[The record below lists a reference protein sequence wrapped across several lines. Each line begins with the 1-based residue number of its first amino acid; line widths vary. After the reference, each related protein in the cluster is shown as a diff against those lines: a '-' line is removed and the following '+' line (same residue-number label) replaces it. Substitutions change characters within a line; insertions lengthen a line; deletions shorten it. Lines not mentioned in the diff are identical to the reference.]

1 MPTVKLNGSDYHY
14 AVAGDASAATV
25 LCLHSLFFDA
35 RMFEPQLRE
44 LANDYRVIALDQRGH
59 GGTPHPADGDYSMDR
74 LAEDAADLISALDL
88 GPVHVVGNSMG
99 GFVALR
105 LAARRP
111 DLVRSA
117 TAIGSSAEAEYRT
130 EEYRPLVQLLKA
142 EGGAGAVDAL
152 MYTMFGDTTLS
163 APSRAE
169 IRDTWR
175 TRLAALPP
183 TIGQAAEAVVERAAV
198 VDELAQAAPPI
209 LAIAGAED
217 HAYSVE
223 NSEIIARRSR
233 SGRCVVVESAG
244 HSACLEAPAAVNAH
258 LREHFSAAE
267 AQSGTELRQSGIVT

>member
-14 AVAGDASAATV
+14 AVAGELSAITV

-44 LANDYRVIALDQRGH
+44 LADDYRVVALDQRGH
-59 GGTPHPADGDYSMDR
+59 GRTAHPADGDYGMDR
-74 LAEDAADLISALDL
+74 LATDAADLISELQL

-117 TAIGSSAEAEYRT
+117 TAVGSSAEAEYRT
-130 EEYRPLVQLLKA
+130 EEYRPLVRQLKA
-142 EGGAGAVDAL
+142 EGGAGAVEAL

-163 APSRAE
+163 EPSRAE
-169 IRDTWR
+169 IRDTWFG
-175 TRLAALPP
+175 RLAALPP

-198 VDELAQAAPPI
+198 IDELAQAKPPI

-223 NSEIIARRSR
+223 HSQNIARRAR
-233 SGRCVVVESAG
+233 SGRCVVVEKAG
-244 HSACLEAPAAVNAH
+244 HSVCLEAPAAVNAH
-258 LREHFSAAE
+258 LRQHFRAAE
-267 AQSGTELRQSGIVT
+267 PHAR